1 MIQFPKNAIISKRM
15 ATSRA
20 SIASMQ
26 HSSQSSLQKPL
37 GNNDVEDAQQLSN
50 FGANIGSP
58 YQATVTKKDV
68 VKSSSYKMNSS
79 SGLQLHKKDI
89 IKPEIDVKN
98 KVLKDKRKALIQ
110 VLKDKRPAGLEL
122 LDAELMAG

>member
-1 MIQFPKNAIISKRM
+1 M
-15 ATSRA
+15 
-20 SIASMQ
+20 
-26 HSSQSSLQKPL
+26 
-37 GNNDVEDAQQLSN
+37 
-50 FGANIGSP
+50 
-58 YQATVTKKDV
+58 TKKDV

-122 LDAELMAG
+122 LDAALMAG